1 MNDRTVRILDILAS
15 NSKVKI
21 TMLADL
27 LCVSQVTLR
36 KDLDYLEK
44 QDIVCRSHGYA
55 SLDGADDTGKRMAV
69 NYPVKLK
76 IARAAAQLIEEN
88 ETVMIESGS
97 CCALFA
103 EELAM
108 QNKNVTIITNSTYIA
123 NYIKHF
129 AKIKIILLGGYFQ
142 PDSCVLVGSITRNCA
157 ENFFI
162 DKFFMGADGFISG
175 QGFTGR
181 DYLRVETAIELA
193 KCVKKVFV
201 LTEAAKFLRRGAFNL
216 IKLEK
221 ITGVFT
227 DDNIPKDIEASFL
240 KHTIHL
246 TKVSSSDEKI
256 NWQKFKNLP
265 PVMYKKKG

>member
-15 NSKVKI
+15 NSKMKI
-21 TMLADL
+21 TLLADL
-27 LCVSQVTLR
+27 LCVSQVTVR

-55 SLDGADDTGKRMAV
+55 SLDGADDTGKRMAQ
-69 NYPVKLK
+69 NYPVKRK

-103 EELAM
+103 EELALED
-108 QNKNVTIITNSTYIA
+108 KNVTIITNSTYIA
-123 NYIKHF
+123 NYIKRF
-129 AKIKIILLGGYFQ
+129 TKIKIILLGGYFQ
-142 PDSCVLVGSITRNCA
+142 PDSRVLVGSITKNCA

-162 DKFFMGADGFISG
+162 DKFFMGVDGFISG
-175 QGFTGR
+175 QGFTGM

-201 LTEAAKFLRRGAFNL
+201 LTEAAKFLRCGAFSL
-216 IKLEK
+216 IRLEK
-221 ITGVFT
+221 ITGVIT
-227 DDNIPKDIEASFL
+227 DDGIPKEAETSL
-240 KHTIHL
+240 LMHNIRL
-246 TKVSSSDEKI
+246 TKVSSADENI
-256 NWQKFKNLP
+256 NWQKFQNLP
-265 PVMYKKKG
+265 PVIFKR